1 MTKHIHGGDV
11 YKYDH
16 CLDFSANCN
25 PLGTPQSVKLAIIDS
40 VEDLSDYPRVGCGPL
55 KEAIADYE
63 HTKKEYLICGNG
75 AADLIFS
82 LSRALNP
89 KKALLPAPTFAE
101 YEQALIS
108 VGCEISR
115 YYLKEENDFCIQKD
129 YPDVLKR
136 EKPDII
142 FLCNPNN
149 PTGITIPQ
157 DLLEEILETCAMQ
170 GIFMVVDEC
179 FLDFV
184 KDPEKHTLK
193 EKLEKYPGLFILKAF
208 TKRYAIPGVR
218 LGYGLCSDRKLMER
232 MELCVQP
239 WNVSTMAQAAGIQA
253 LTETEYVEEGRQLVF
268 REAQWLKD
276 ELVRIGYKVFPSE
289 ANYIFF
295 KGPEELFDF
304 CLRKRIL
311 IRDCSN
317 YPGLTRG
324 YYRIAVKRHE
334 ENVKLIEV
342 LEGGILWQK
351 Q

>member
-1 MTKHIHGGDV
+1 ME
-11 YKYDH
+11 
-16 CLDFSANCN
+16 
-25 PLGTPQSVKLAIIDS
+25 PQTL
-40 VEDLSDYPRVGCGPL
+40 
-55 KEAIADYE
+55 
-63 HTKKEYLICGNG
+63 
-75 AADLIFS
+75 FS

-101 YEQALIS
+101 YEQALVS

-193 EKLEKYPGLFILKAF
+193 ENWK
-208 TKRYAIPGVR
+208 
-218 LGYGLCSDRKLMER
+218 
-232 MELCVQP
+232 
-239 WNVSTMAQAAGIQA
+239 N
-253 LTETEYVEEGRQLVF
+253 
-268 REAQWLKD
+268 
-276 ELVRIGYKVFPSE
+276 
-289 ANYIFF
+289 
-295 KGPEELFDF
+295 
-304 CLRKRIL
+304 
-311 IRDCSN
+311 IRDFLFLRHLPKDMRSPVCVWAMDSVRTGK
-317 YPGLTRG
+317 YLTGWRQSPSPGMCLPWHSRQ
-324 YYRIAVKRHE
+324 E
-334 ENVKLIEV
+334 
-342 LEGGILWQK
+342 WQH
-351 Q
+351 